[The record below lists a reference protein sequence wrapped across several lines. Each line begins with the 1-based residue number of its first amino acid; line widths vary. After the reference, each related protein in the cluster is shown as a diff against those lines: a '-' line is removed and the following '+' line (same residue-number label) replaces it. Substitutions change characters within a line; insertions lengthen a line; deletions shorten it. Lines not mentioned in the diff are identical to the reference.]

1 MMNHQAHNED
11 FYKTIRENRM
21 LMYNKPKRY
30 YNRDEQKGS
39 AFKFLFLIETIVFIL
54 LMAVAGTGMAQST
67 MQNSAPMNLSGSQ
80 PEVNIHNYNT
90 VYNSGKVFV

>member
-1 MMNHQAHNED
+1 MM
-11 FYKTIRENRM
+11 
-21 LMYNKPKRY
+21 MYNKPKRY

-54 LMAVAGTGMAQST
+54 LMAVAGTGMAQSSIQT
-67 MQNSAPMNLSGSQ
+67 SAPMNLASGQ

-90 VYNSGKVFV
+90 VYNSGKLL